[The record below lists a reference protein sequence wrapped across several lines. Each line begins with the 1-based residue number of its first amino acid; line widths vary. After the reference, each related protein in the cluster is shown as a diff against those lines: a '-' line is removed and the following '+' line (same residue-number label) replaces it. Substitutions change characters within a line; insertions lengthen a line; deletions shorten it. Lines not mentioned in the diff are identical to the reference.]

1 MILVLNL
8 ILNEVADSA
17 IDANKAT
24 DRDSRDS
31 RDGGRAGP
39 L

>member
-17 IDANKAT
+17 IDANNAT

-31 RDGGRAGP
+31 RDSEAGR